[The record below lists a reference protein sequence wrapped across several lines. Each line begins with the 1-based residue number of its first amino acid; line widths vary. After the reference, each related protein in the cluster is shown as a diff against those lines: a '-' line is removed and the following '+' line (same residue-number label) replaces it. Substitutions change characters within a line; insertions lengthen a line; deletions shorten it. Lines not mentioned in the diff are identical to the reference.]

1 MRARAEILQIATLIV
16 LVVIVILLLQVS
28 SRQKAMEP
36 SVEFT
41 GQSIGKKLS
50 NGATA
55 KVDRMVGESAE
66 DFKER
71 LKEAIEIAEA
81 QE

>member
-16 LVVIVILLLQVS
+16 LVAIVFLLLQIS

-41 GQSIGKKLS
+41 GQSIGKKLP
-50 NGATA
+50 NGTDAEV
-55 KVDRMVGESAE
+55 KRQVGETADE
-66 DFKER
+66 FKAR
-71 LKEAIEIAEA
+71 LKEAIEIAEG